1 MNFFEQQDKARSKTT
16 RLVIMF
22 LIGIIALGIIA
33 FVAIFVG
40 YVFILEDGYNVEEEA
55 FTVASLVTI
64 VLVIILL
71 LATWIKIAQLRR
83 GGGPQVAKELGG
95 ILIEESNLDK
105 IDSVSQQKIKVLI
118 NVNKE
123 MALASGVPVPNLYL
137 IEDESINAFA
147 AGYRPL
153 NSVIGV
159 TSGAI
164 NSLNREELQG
174 VIAHEYSHI
183 LNGDVKINLRFAG
196 ILFGL
201 TVVFYIGEFLLRVL
215 SRGSRRRSRKKGGGS
230 IAGILIIIAMV
241 CFAIGLLGR
250 LFANIIGSLV
260 SKQREFLADASA
272 VQFTR
277 NPNGIANA
285 LNKILS
291 RFGSVVNSA
300 SSSNFSHMFF
310 SVPSKSSSFSAV
322 FGTHPPLKDRI
333 KRINPN
339 YDFSKAYRK
348 QKIEDDLQKKV
359 KRTDKGV
366 FENVAGAIIATQ
378 VGNVQAVNIQKAD
391 EILKKIP
398 DKLLSAASKKAEVIP
413 LLYSLIIAGSKETK
427 LIRTIQERIVYENHG
442 KEISFKALINKTDL
456 MTQLD
461 FSFRLP
467 LLNLIIPYTRQ
478 LSENDRDKV
487 CHVARE
493 LSLADGTISTFEI
506 AILQILKSALN
517 DKDENFRSNDIENEC
532 RSFCTVISFIATKG
546 KMSAIDSKKAV
557 EKGLGVCRKSS
568 IFSKIS
574 NKLIPYI
581 EVKPED
587 VLKSLEILSNS
598 AYMKKEVF
606 LNAFSETIN
615 FDNRV
620 TSQEKELQV
629 AIFEAIG
636 CPHPKV

>member
-22 LIGIIALGIIA
+22 LLGIIALGIIA

-40 YVFILEDGYNVEEEA
+40 YIFILEDGYNVEEEA
-55 FTVASLVTI
+55 FTVASLFTI
-64 VLVIILL
+64 VLVTILL
-71 LATWIKIAQLRR
+71 LATWIKIVQLRK

-95 ILIEESNLDK
+95 ILLEESNLDK
-105 IDSVSQQKIKVLI
+105 IEGVSLHKIKVLMNI
-118 NVNKE
+118 NKE

-137 IEDESINAFA
+137 IEDEGVNAFA
-147 AGYRPL
+147 AGYTPL

-159 TSGAI
+159 TCGAI
-164 NSLNREELQG
+164 NSLSREELQG

-201 TVVFYIGEFLLRVL
+201 TVVYYIGEFLLRL
-215 SRGSRRRSRKKGGGS
+215 LGRGGRRRSSKKGGGG
-230 IAGILIIIAMV
+230 IAGIVIIIAIAFFV
-241 CFAIGLLGR
+241 IGLIGR

-285 LNKILS
+285 LNKIRS
-291 RFGSVVNSA
+291 GFGSEVNSA
-300 SSSNFSHMFF
+300 SSGKFSHMFF
-310 SVPSKSSSFSAV
+310 GIPSKSSGFSAV

-333 KRINPN
+333 KRIDPN
-339 YDFSKAYRK
+339 FDFSKVYVEK
-348 QKIEDDLQKKV
+348 KLKDEPKKKV
-359 KRTDKGV
+359 KRDSKG
-366 FENVAGAIIATQ
+366 FIEKVAGAVIATQ
-378 VGNVQAVNIQKAD
+378 VGNVQAVNIKNAG

-398 DKLLSAASKKAEVIP
+398 DKLLSAASKKTEVVP

-427 LIRTIQERIVYENHG
+427 LISSIQERIISEKHG
-442 KEISFKALINKTDL
+442 KEFSINALKNRTDV
-456 MTQLD
+456 MRQLD
-461 FSFRLP
+461 VSLRLP
-467 LLNLIIPYTRQ
+467 LLNLIIPYIKQ
-478 LSENDRDKV
+478 LSENEREKV
-487 CHVARE
+487 SYCARG
-493 LSLADGTISTFEI
+493 LSLADGTITTFEI

-517 DKDENFRSNDIENEC
+517 DKDENFGSNDIENEC
-532 RSFCTVISFIATKG
+532 RSLCVVISFIASKG
-546 KMSAIDSKKAV
+546 KMSKTETKKAV
-557 EKGLGVCRKSS
+557 EKGLGVCRKSP

-574 NKLIPYI
+574 NKLIPYE

-587 VLKSLEILSNS
+587 VLRSLNTLSNS
-598 AYMKKEVF
+598 SFKKKEVF

-615 FDNRV
+615 FDKKV
-620 TSQEKELQV
+620 TTQEKELQV
-629 AIFEAIG
+629 AIFEALG